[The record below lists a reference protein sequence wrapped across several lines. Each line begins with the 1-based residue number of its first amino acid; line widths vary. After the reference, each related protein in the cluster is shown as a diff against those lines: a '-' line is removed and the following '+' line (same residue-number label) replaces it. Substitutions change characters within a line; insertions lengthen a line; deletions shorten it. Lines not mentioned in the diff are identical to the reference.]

1 MTHYLS
7 LRANWQL
14 KANQDGS
21 LTEADTVKVIQS
33 YLDSVYPG
41 EYEVCVDPPW
51 FGQPYLEMDF
61 EDNPDDY
68 KEPTVPKEGDE
79 WFDVKQNLFVRQES
93 RSVKPIRETFVPDAG
108 IRHIASGR
116 RYAIECKRQKAA
128 GNAHERAC
136 KYTSPSILAFIKKKL
151 GVDYH
156 PIGYVFAGGI
166 VEDKSY
172 CRELRAFFKF
182 AEEHLLLWKEDR
194 KPEILVDW
202 LESTVLPL
210 LLNKNDVLN
219 VCS

>member
-1 MTHYLS
+1 MTHYLAR
-7 LRANWQL
+7 RANWQL

-41 EYEVCVDPPW
+41 EYEVCAHPPW
-51 FGQPYLEMDF
+51 FGQPYLEMGF
-61 EDNPDDY
+61 EDNPDEY

-93 RSVKPIRETFVPDAG
+93 RSVKPIRETFVLDAG

-116 RYAIECKRQKAA
+116 RYVIECKRQQAA

-166 VEDKSY
+166 VEDKTY
-172 CRELRAFFKF
+172 CRELRALFKF
-182 AEEHLLLWKEDR
+182 AKEHLLLWKEER
-194 KPEILVDW
+194 KPEILVEW

>member
-1 MTHYLS
+1 
-7 LRANWQL
+7 
-14 KANQDGS
+14 
-21 LTEADTVKVIQS
+21 
-33 YLDSVYPG
+33 
-41 EYEVCVDPPW
+41 
-51 FGQPYLEMDF
+51 MDF

-79 WFDVKQNLFVRQES
+79 WFDVKRNLFVRQES

-116 RYAIECKRQKAA
+116 RYAIECKRQQAA

-156 PIGYVFAGGI
+156 PIGYVFTGGI

-172 CRELRAFFKF
+172 CRELSAFFKF
-182 AEEHLLLWKEDR
+182 AKGHLLLWKEDR

>member
-1 MTHYLS
+1 
-7 LRANWQL
+7 
-14 KANQDGS
+14 
-21 LTEADTVKVIQS
+21 
-33 YLDSVYPG
+33 
-41 EYEVCVDPPW
+41 
-51 FGQPYLEMDF
+51 MDF

-68 KEPTVPKEGDE
+68 KEPTVPKEGDV

-116 RYAIECKRQKAA
+116 RYAIECKRQQAA

-166 VEDKSY
+166 VEDKAY

-182 AEEHLLLWKEDR
+182 AKEHLLLWKEDR
-194 KPEILVDW
+194 KPEILVEW

>member
-21 LTEADTVKVIQS
+21 LTEAVTVKVIRS

-41 EYEVCVDPPW
+41 EYEVCAHPPW
-51 FGQPYLEMDF
+51 FGQPYLEMGF
-61 EDNPDDY
+61 EDNPDEY

-116 RYAIECKRQKAA
+116 RYAIECKRQQAA

-166 VEDKSY
+166 VENKAY
-172 CRELRAFFKF
+172 CRQLRALFKF
-182 AEEHLLLWKEDR
+182 AKEHLLLWKEER
-194 KPEILVDW
+194 KPEILVEW